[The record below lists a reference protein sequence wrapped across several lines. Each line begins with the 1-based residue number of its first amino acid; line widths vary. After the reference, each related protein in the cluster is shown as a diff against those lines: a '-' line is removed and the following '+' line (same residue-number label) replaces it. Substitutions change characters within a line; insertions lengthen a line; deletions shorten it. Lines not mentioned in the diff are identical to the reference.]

1 MNSSVDQ
8 IDPSNFALKYIKKRI
23 KSDDY
28 RGSIGS
34 QHNRWDF
41 NELEVV
47 LTELDRFAPN
57 GSLMQIRNADLSKRP
72 QNIFGEENYARFCN
86 NVKQKVGKGT
96 QDSIRKN
103 LFPDF
108 ARAGWIERFDTNQV
122 KLDPYSKGSVKYV
135 SLSKE
140 GLKFLN
146 SKSLDDRFF
155 IFSKGVDNFLG
166 GSINKI
172 IHLISDPDFALDYVD
187 LLELTFF
194 VSAVGCQSKEISL
207 TLTECRDLIIE
218 WRKLSKYQKIGV
230 DAHLTKELVKN
241 ANLGSKLHQR
251 DYHNWINSAQQG
263 FSLLKQT
270 IYFEEWKD
278 SKNSHLNRIMWMQ
291 DGNQNSAYAVRLKR
305 SLNQKHEYMKQH
317 NVSKQKGF
325 ELHHVVA
332 LAWAESEYHF
342 KLLDNWKNM
351 VYIDGYSHAKITQ
364 NNNKNVLMKF
374 ESERMILEDYSS
386 NKVEFKPGEN
396 LLWSEIHKDDMKNYN
411 LMLLDFVNTP
421 A

>member
-1 MNSSVDQ
+1 MNSSIDQ
-8 IDPSNFALKYIKKRI
+8 IDPSNFALKYIKNRI

-28 RGSIGS
+28 RGNIGS

-41 NELEVV
+41 KELEVV
-47 LTELDRFAPN
+47 LTELDRFAAN

-72 QNIFGEENYARFCN
+72 QNISGEENYARFCN
-86 NVKQKVGKGT
+86 SVKEKVGKGT

-155 IFSKGVDNFLG
+155 IFSKGVDKFLG

-172 IHLISDPDFALDYVD
+172 IHLISDPDFGLDYVD

-194 VSAVGCQSKEISL
+194 VSAVGSQSKDISL

-241 ANLGSKLHQR
+241 PNLSSKLMQR
-251 DYHNWINSAQQG
+251 DFHNWINSAQQG

-278 SKNSHLNRIMWMQ
+278 AKNSHLNRIIWMQ

-351 VYIDGYSHAKITQ
+351 VYIDGFSHAKITQ

-374 ESERMILEDYSS
+374 ESQRMILEDYSN

-396 LLWSEIHKDDMKNYN
+396 LLWSEVHKEDMAKYN
-411 LMLLDFVNTP
+411 LMLLEFVNTP
-421 A
+421 V

>member
-28 RGSIGS
+28 RGNIGS

-41 NELEVV
+41 KELEVV
-47 LTELDRFAPN
+47 LTELDRFAAN
-57 GSLMQIRNADLSKRP
+57 GSLMQIRNADLSRRP
-72 QNIFGEENYARFCN
+72 QNISGEESYARFCN
-86 NVKQKVGKGT
+86 SIKEKVGKGT

-108 ARAGWIERFDTNQV
+108 ARAGWIERFDSNQV
-122 KLDPYSKGSVKYV
+122 KLDPYSRGSVKYV

-140 GLKFLN
+140 GLKFIN
-146 SKSLDDRFF
+146 SKSLDDKFF

-172 IHLISDPDFALDYVD
+172 IHLISDPDFGLDYVD

-194 VSAVGCQSKEISL
+194 VSAVGSQSTDISL

-241 ANLGSKLHQR
+241 ANLSSKLMQR
-251 DYHNWINSAQQG
+251 DFHNWINSAQQG

-278 SKNSHLNRIMWMQ
+278 AKNSHLNRIIWMQ

-351 VYIDGYSHAKITQ
+351 VYIDGFSHAKITQ

-374 ESERMILEDYSS
+374 ESQRMILEDYSN

-396 LLWSEIHKDDMKNYN
+396 LLWSEVHKEDMTKYN

-421 A
+421 V

>member
-8 IDPSNFALKYIKKRI
+8 IDPSNFALKYIKNRI

-28 RGSIGS
+28 RGNIGS

-41 NELEVV
+41 KELEVV
-47 LTELDRFAPN
+47 LTELDRFTTN
-57 GSLMQIRNADLSKRP
+57 GSLMQIRNADISKRP
-72 QNIFGEENYARFCN
+72 QNISGEENYARFCN
-86 NVKQKVGKGT
+86 SIKEKVGKGT

-172 IHLISDPDFALDYVD
+172 IHLISDPDFGLDYVD

-194 VSAVGCQSKEISL
+194 VSAVGSQSKDISL

-241 ANLGSKLHQR
+241 TNLSSKLMQR
-251 DYHNWINSAQQG
+251 DFHNWINSAQQG

-278 SKNSHLNRIMWMQ
+278 AKNSHLNRIIWMQ

-351 VYIDGYSHAKITQ
+351 VYIDGFSHAKITQ

-374 ESERMILEDYSS
+374 ESQRMILEDYSN

-396 LLWSEIHKDDMKNYN
+396 LLWSEIHKEDMTKYN

-421 A
+421 V

>member
-8 IDPSNFALKYIKKRI
+8 IDPSNFALKYIKNRI

-28 RGSIGS
+28 RGNIGS

-41 NELEVV
+41 KELEVV
-47 LTELDRFAPN
+47 LTELDRFTTN

-72 QNIFGEENYARFCN
+72 QNISGEENYARFCN
-86 NVKQKVGKGT
+86 SIKEKVGKGT

-172 IHLISDPDFALDYVD
+172 IHLISDPDFGLDYVD

-194 VSAVGCQSKEISL
+194 VSAVGSQSKDISL

-241 ANLGSKLHQR
+241 TNLSSKLMQR
-251 DYHNWINSAQQG
+251 DFHNWINSAQQG

-278 SKNSHLNRIMWMQ
+278 AKNSHLNRIIWMQ

-351 VYIDGYSHAKITQ
+351 VYIDGFSHAKITQ

-374 ESERMILEDYSS
+374 ESQRMILEDYSN

-396 LLWSEIHKDDMKNYN
+396 LLWSEIHKEDMTKYN
-411 LMLLDFVNTP
+411 LMLLEFVNTP
-421 A
+421 V

>member
-72 QNIFGEENYARFCN
+72 QNILGEENYARFCN

-108 ARAGWIERFDTNQV
+108 ARAGWIERFDTNQI

-230 DAHLTKELVKN
+230 DAHLTKEMVKN

-291 DGNQNSAYAVRLKR
+291 DGNQSSAYAVRLKR

-374 ESERMILEDYSS
+374 DSERMILEDFSS

>member
-8 IDPSNFALKYIKKRI
+8 IDPSNFALKYIKNRI

-28 RGSIGS
+28 RGNIGS

-41 NELEVV
+41 KELEVV
-47 LTELDRFAPN
+47 LTELDRFTTN
-57 GSLMQIRNADLSKRP
+57 GSLMQIRNADISKRP
-72 QNIFGEENYARFCN
+72 QNISGEENYARFCN
-86 NVKQKVGKGT
+86 SIKEKVGKGT

-172 IHLISDPDFALDYVD
+172 IHLISDPDFGLDYVD

-194 VSAVGCQSKEISL
+194 VSAVGSQSKDISL

-218 WRKLSKYQKIGV
+218 WRKLSKYQKMGV

-241 ANLGSKLHQR
+241 TNLSSKLMQR
-251 DYHNWINSAQQG
+251 DFHNWINSAQQG

-278 SKNSHLNRIMWMQ
+278 AKNSHLNRIIWMQ

-351 VYIDGYSHAKITQ
+351 VYIDGFSHAKITQ

-374 ESERMILEDYSS
+374 ESQRMILEDYSN

-396 LLWSEIHKDDMKNYN
+396 LLWSEIHKEDMTKYN

-421 A
+421 V

>member
-41 NELEVV
+41 SELEVV

-72 QNIFGEENYARFCN
+72 QNILGEENYARFCN
-86 NVKQKVGKGT
+86 IVKEKVGKGT

-122 KLDPYSKGSVKYV
+122 KLDPYSKGSVKFV

-166 GSINKI
+166 GSISKI
-172 IHLISDPDFALDYVD
+172 IHLISDPDCELDYID

-194 VSAVGCQSKEISL
+194 VSAVGIRSKEISL

-218 WRKLSKYQKIGV
+218 WRKLSKYQKMGV

-241 ANLGSKLHQR
+241 ANLESKIEQR

-291 DGNQNSAYAVRLKR
+291 DGNQNSAYSVRLKR
-305 SLNQKHEYMKQH
+305 SLNQKHEYMKKH
-317 NVSKQKGF
+317 NVNKQKGF

-342 KLLDNWKNM
+342 KLLDNWRNM

-386 NKVEFKPGEN
+386 NKVEFNPGEN
-396 LLWSEIHKDDMKNYN
+396 LLWSDIHKEDMANYN
-411 LMLLDFVNTP
+411 RMLLDFVNTP
-421 A
+421 V

>member
-8 IDPSNFALKYIKKRI
+8 IDPSNFALRYIKKRI

-41 NELEVV
+41 KELEVV
-47 LTELDRFAPN
+47 LTELDKFAAN

-72 QNIFGEENYARFCN
+72 QNISGEENYARFCN
-86 NVKQKVGKGT
+86 SIKEKVGKGT

-146 SKSLDDRFF
+146 SKSLDDKFF

-172 IHLISDPDFALDYVD
+172 IHLISDPDFGLDYVD

-194 VSAVGCQSKEISL
+194 VSAIGSKSKDISL
-207 TLTECRDLIIE
+207 TLTECRDLMIE

-241 ANLGSKLHQR
+241 ANLSSKLMQR
-251 DYHNWINSAQQG
+251 DFRNWINSAQQG

-278 SKNSHLNRIMWMQ
+278 AKNSHLNRIIWMQ

-351 VYIDGYSHAKITQ
+351 VYIDGFSHAKITQ

-374 ESERMILEDYSS
+374 ESHRMILEDYSN

-396 LLWSEIHKDDMKNYN
+396 LLWSEVHKEDMTKYN

-421 A
+421 V

>member
-1 MNSSVDQ
+1 MQSNVDL
-8 IDPSNFALKYIKKRI
+8 IDPSNFALKYIKERI
-23 KSDDY
+23 RSDDY

-41 NELEVV
+41 KELEIV
-47 LTELDRFAPN
+47 LTELDRLCPN
-57 GSLMQIRNADLSKRP
+57 RSLMQIRNADLSKRP
-72 QNIFGEENYARFCN
+72 QNITGEEIYARFCN
-86 NVKQKVGKGT
+86 KINEKVGKGT

-108 ARAGWIERFDTNQV
+108 ARAGWIERFDSQQN

-135 SLSKE
+135 SLSVE

-146 SKSLDDRFF
+146 SKSLDDRYF

-172 IHLISDPDFALDYVD
+172 IHLISDPDFNLQSVD

-194 VSAVGCQSKEISL
+194 VSAVGSQSPEIAL
-207 TLTECRDLIIE
+207 TLTECRDLILE

-241 ANLGSKLHQR
+241 PGLNSKLKQR

-278 SKNSHLNRIMWMQ
+278 PKNSHLNRIVWMQ
-291 DGNQNSAYAVRLKR
+291 NGDQNSSYSVRLKR

-317 NVSKQKGF
+317 GVAKKQGF

-342 KLLDNWKNM
+342 KLLDDWKNM
-351 VYIDGYSHAKITQ
+351 VYIDAYSHAKITQ
-364 NNNKNVLMKF
+364 NGNKNVMMKF
-374 ESERMILEDYSS
+374 DHEHMFLQDFSKHE
-386 NKVEFKPGEN
+386 VEFKPGKN
-396 LLWSEIHKDDMKNYN
+396 LIWSESHKNTMSEYN
-411 LMLLDFVNTP
+411 RMLLDFVNTP

>member
-1 MNSSVDQ
+1 
-8 IDPSNFALKYIKKRI
+8 
-23 KSDDY
+23 
-28 RGSIGS
+28 
-34 QHNRWDF
+34 
-41 NELEVV
+41 
-47 LTELDRFAPN
+47 
-57 GSLMQIRNADLSKRP
+57 MQIRNADLSKRP
-72 QNIFGEENYARFCN
+72 QNISGEENYARFCN
-86 NVKQKVGKGT
+86 SIKEKVGKGT

-108 ARAGWIERFDTNQV
+108 ARAGWIERYDTNQV
-122 KLDPYSKGSVKYV
+122 ALDPYSKGSVKYV

-140 GLKFLN
+140 GLKFLK

-172 IHLISDPDFALDYVD
+172 IHLISDPDFGLDFVD

-194 VSAVGCQSKEISL
+194 VSAVGSKSKDISL
-207 TLTECRDLIIE
+207 SLTECRDLIIE
-218 WRKLSKYQKIGV
+218 WRKLSKYQKLGV
-230 DAHLTKELVKN
+230 DAHLSKELVKN
-241 ANLGSKLHQR
+241 AKLSSKLMQR

-278 SKNSHLNRIMWMQ
+278 SKNSHLNRIIWMQ

-317 NVSKQKGF
+317 SVTKQKGF

-351 VYIDGYSHAKITQ
+351 VYIDGFSHAKITQ

-374 ESERMILEDYSS
+374 ESNRMILEDYSN

-396 LLWSEIHKDDMKNYN
+396 LLWSDVHKNEMKDYN

-421 A
+421 V